1 MTKKIAVIND
11 LSGFGRCS
19 LTIVMPVLSAMGV
32 QCCPLP
38 TAYLST
44 HTGGF
49 TGNTFLDMTDAMV
62 LAGGVSGGLLH
73 HMFSTGFLDAMT
85 ALPRQAAGT

>member
-1 MTKKIAVIND
+1 MSAERRWRRTYEDAGWF
-11 LSGFGRCS
+11 LRGA
-19 LTIVMPVLSAMGV
+19 LTAR
-32 QCCPLP
+32 
-38 TAYLST
+38 
-44 HTGGF
+44 
-49 TGNTFLDMTDAMV
+49 DMTDAMV